1 MIEAFSREEFVQFVS
16 LAPDPSLFDVTKQR
30 EHRFDDETDHPLSR
44 EQMLYL
50 KYRYGVYF
58 PWKVCYDLLENDH
71 WEDKHSGHGKA
82 FSAEARREFPKTV
95 AFLDGL
101 PFWEI
106 GRAVIFGIEANDH
119 APLHRDSEP
128 GRSLQVAQVDL
139 VQSARDQA
147 LLPLRRG
154 AGELDDGD
162 YPHLLVQ
169 RHGLPRCPFGPVL
182 PLLGAR
188 RRHIRARI
196 LEEARGRCGGR
207 EGAR

>member
-128 GRSLQVAQVDL
+128 GRSLQVAPVDL

-162 YPHLLVQ
+162 YPRLLVQ